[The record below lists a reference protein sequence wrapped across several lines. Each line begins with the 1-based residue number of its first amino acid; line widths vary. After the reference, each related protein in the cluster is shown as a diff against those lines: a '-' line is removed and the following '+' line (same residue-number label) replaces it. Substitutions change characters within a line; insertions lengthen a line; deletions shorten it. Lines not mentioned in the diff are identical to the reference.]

1 MKVAAHP
8 LVVAVAMG
16 LLGPGALAEVLDTE
30 SPRDPAT
37 RGPAPSG
44 TPTCADCGENDEDES
59 GELVAFAPESGDRDV
74 EAWMARPTPTVEAQT
89 RALAEYLASTQA

>member
-30 SPRDPAT
+30 SPRP
-37 RGPAPSG
+37 
-44 TPTCADCGENDEDES
+44 CENCGENDEDES